1 MGHKIYF
8 IRRCVELN
16 YQQERNV
23 ALMTK
28 SELVVEVILMLLIHF
43 VNWVVKGAVWK
54 ECQRITCS
62 LNCSLNW
69 RNVTQSPGTPEI
81 ALRANFETSFCS
93 FLNNKIF
100 LFVDNLLFWE
110 NIVRPTCYF
119 YCCIFTTKRGKKERL
134 TNFIISRAMNS
145 RT

>member
-43 VNWVVKGAVWK
+43 VNWVVKGAV
-54 ECQRITCS
+54 
-62 LNCSLNW
+62 
-69 RNVTQSPGTPEI
+69 
-81 ALRANFETSFCS
+81 
-93 FLNNKIF
+93 
-100 LFVDNLLFWE
+100 
-110 NIVRPTCYF
+110 
-119 YCCIFTTKRGKKERL
+119 
-134 TNFIISRAMNS
+134 
-145 RT
+145 